1 MANYATLKAAI
12 QDVIKT
18 NGNNEITG
26 SLLQQSLVSMI
37 NSLGADYQFV
47 DIANESTNPGTP
59 DQNVFYIAGAGT
71 YSNFGAAVI
80 PDGHLGVLK
89 YNGSWTLQTLFVG
102 KNYDAIVA
110 RLTKDVDDLNAVFVE
125 TLSLTDSQIKSNY
138 SRKTYQILT
147 TGLYG
152 TNTNYY
158 HRRIPVKPGDFVEI
172 SANNSYSCTYCFLK
186 SDAAATSGGT
196 IDVCANTAPA
206 TIPTGETARVVAPDD
221 ALYLA
226 VNSGYS
232 TGDYYITPS
241 AVVIR
246 TVGVQDGTITT
257 PKIANGAVTTEKLAP
272 GAIGGAISGESQKY
286 ISFNVFDINKAQ
298 LGYINKN
305 TGAFVA
311 LSSGEYR
318 ATDFIPVA
326 PVVRSYNY
334 KTYGSVGGH
343 AVYDTN
349 KQYLR
354 STGATYTYVEGD
366 GYVRFTITVN
376 AIYKFILYEDLNITG
391 AFAPTYQEQIIT
403 PFNGSQIFAKE
414 NTPSL
419 IPAYS
424 SVGQNGVGK
433 TAESLDASLIDS
445 GGNRMNIGNFL
456 HYLKSNR
463 IVSFTAKITTVGTLD
478 VGFGRSSSN
487 GYFVRVDSTYIDIR
501 KYTGTGTNSTSISKQ
516 AHGLTIDSFITVV
529 FTAKY
534 KKFTVNIVSSD
545 GQYNYSMDDD
555 LREQYGYAFAEV
567 TAGMVVTN
575 AVLRIASDRMRK
587 PIWVIG
593 DSYTSFYSQRWTYQ
607 LVNGYGI
614 DQTAIIGL
622 AGGTSEDMY
631 PELQN
636 ALLYGTPKF
645 LVWALGMND
654 SYWKWKD
661 IVIKVEMLCRSLGI
675 ELILQT
681 IPWPTDGSKAS
692 INNYVKTSGYRYV
705 DVYNAVSSDENGT
718 WYPGMLDDG
727 VHPTTF
733 GAKAI
738 AGRYLVDFPE
748 LAQ

>member
-1 MANYATLKAAI
+1 MANYATLKSAI
-12 QDVIKT
+12 QQVVKT
-18 NGNNEITG
+18 NGNEEITG
-26 SLLQQSLVSMI
+26 ALLQQSLVAMI
-37 NSLGADYQFV
+37 NSLGGYYQFAG
-47 DIANESTNPGTP
+47 IATPSTNPGTP
-59 DQNVFYIAGAGT
+59 DQNVFYIGGPGT
-71 YSNFGAAVI
+71 YTNFNGSVV
-80 PDGHLGVLK
+80 PDGYIGVFK
-89 YNGSWTLQTLFVG
+89 YNGSWNFETLQVG
-102 KNYDAIVA
+102 KNYDSELSQIEQ
-110 RLTKDVDDLNAVFVE
+110 DVDSMADNFMDVYPVNLFNKNAATSNRYV
-125 TLSLTDSQIKSNY
+125 SKDSGLIGTNSSWVATEY
-138 SRKTYQILT
+138 IDVSYLT
-147 TGLYG
+147 TGDVLKIKKTTSFSGAIGWAFYNENKVFTHG
-152 TNTNYY
+152 GNSVSPAWQSGDKYF
-158 HRRIPVKPGDFVEI
+158 RCSIPASE
-172 SANNSYSCTYCFLK
+172 
-186 SDAAATSGGT
+186 
-196 IDVCANTAPA
+196 IDVDMITLN
-206 TIPTGETARVVAPDD
+206 TIPSTYVPYVAKHKELKTGVV
-221 ALYLA
+221 
-226 VNSGYS
+226 
-232 TGDYYITPS
+232 
-241 AVVIR
+241 
-246 TVGVQDGTITT
+246 TT
-257 PKIANGAVTTEKLAP
+257 DKIANEAVTTEKLAP

-305 TGAFVA
+305 TGAFVP

-354 STGATYTYVEGD
+354 STGETYTYVEGD

-376 AIYKFILYEDLNITG
+376 ATYKFILYEDLNITG

-478 VGFGRSSSN
+478 VGFGRSLSN

-607 LVNGYGI
+607 MVNGYGI

-727 VHPTTF
+727 VHPTMF